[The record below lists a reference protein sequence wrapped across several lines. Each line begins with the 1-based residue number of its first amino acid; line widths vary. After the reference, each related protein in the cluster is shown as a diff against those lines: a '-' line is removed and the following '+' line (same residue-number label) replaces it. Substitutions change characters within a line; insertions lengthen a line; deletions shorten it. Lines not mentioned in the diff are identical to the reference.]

1 LIQQSLQAPKISVV
15 VPAHNSFKDLE
26 LCLAALNHST
36 HPYHECIVVDDA
48 STDDTAKA
56 AEAAGCFVIRQKTNA
71 GPAAARNAGA
81 AKATGDI
88 LFFIDSDVC
97 VAPDTLRRV
106 ADHFAA
112 DAKLDALIGS
122 YDDRP
127 QQADFLSQYKNLFH
141 HFVHQQGSDV
151 ASTFWS
157 GCGAIRRDVF
167 LRYSGFS
174 EDYKRPAIE
183 DIELGYRLKA
193 DGCKIV
199 LDKQL
204 QVKHLK
210 AWTFWRL
217 LRSDIFDRGIPWTEL
232 IWRDTSMPP
241 DLNLQISQRIS
252 VALVYLLVLSVTGVA
267 IYFQGLYLVPLL
279 FLTLLLMTNYWF
291 HGWTL
296 RKNHGRQ
303 VIWIGLSLVATMLMA
318 WWHDMTAPI
327 PPLLV
332 AMAMLFL
339 QHRFLINRPNSRSKT
354 IYSRLVGVLTGGATL
369 YILSFMPLHPLV
381 IVPSLLLIVI
391 IFLNSQFYVFL
402 RGRHNIFFAVAAIPF
417 HLLYHFYNG
426 VSFVAGT
433 ILHWSRRKPPRVKS
447 TKQATVSTD

>member
-1 LIQQSLQAPKISVV
+1 LIQQNLQAPKISVV
-15 VPAHNSFKDLE
+15 VPAHNSAQDLG
-26 LCLAALNHST
+26 LCLKALNHSSI
-36 HPYHECIVVDDA
+36 PYHECIVVDDA
-48 STDDTAKA
+48 STDETPKV
-56 AEAAGCFVIRQKTNA
+56 AEDAGCRLIRMKANS

-81 AKATGDI
+81 AIATGDV

-97 VAPDTLRRV
+97 VSVDTLQRV
-106 ADHFAA
+106 TDHFGA
-112 DAKLDALIGS
+112 DPKLDALIGS

-127 QQADFLSQYKNLFH
+127 QQADFLSQYKNLLH
-141 HFVHQQGSDV
+141 HFVHQQGSET

-157 GCGAIRRDVF
+157 GCGAIRREIF
-167 LRYSGFS
+167 ARYSGFS

-193 DGCKIV
+193 DGCTIM

-232 IWRDTSMPP
+232 IWRDTSMPT

-252 VALVYLLVLSVTGVA
+252 VVLVYLLVLSVTGVA

-279 FLTLLLMTNYWF
+279 FLTLLLMANYWF
-291 HGWTL
+291 HGWTH
-296 RKNHGRQ
+296 RKKHGSQ
-303 VIWIGLSLVATMLMA
+303 VAWIGVSMGATILLA

-354 IYSRLVGVLTGGATL
+354 IYSRLVGLLTGGVAL

-402 RGRHNIFFAVAAIPF
+402 RGRHNIFFAGAAIPF

-426 VSFVAGT
+426 VSFVVGT
-433 ILHWSRRKPPRVKS
+433 VLHWSKRKSPRVKP
-447 TKQATVSTD
+447 KQATVPTD

>member
-1 LIQQSLQAPKISVV
+1 LQAPKISVV
-15 VPAHNSFKDLE
+15 VPAHNSARDLE
-26 LCLAALNHST
+26 LCLAALKRSGR
-36 HPYHECIVVDDA
+36 PYHECIVVDDA
-48 STDDTAKA
+48 STDATAA
-56 AEAAGCFVIRQKTNA
+56 VAERAGCKVIRQKANS

-81 AKATGDI
+81 AKASGDI

-97 VAPDTLRRV
+97 VADDTLQRV
-106 ADHFAA
+106 GEHFAG
-112 DAKLDALIGS
+112 DPKLDALIGS
-122 YDDRP
+122 YDDQP
-127 QQADFLSQYKNLFH
+127 QDPDFLSQYKNLFH
-141 HFVHQQGSDV
+141 HFVHQQGSET

-157 GCGAIRRDVF
+157 GCGAIRREVF

-174 EDYKRPAIE
+174 ENYKRPAIE
-183 DIELGYRLKA
+183 DIELGYRLKS

-232 IWRDTSMPP
+232 IWRDTSMPS

-252 VALVYLLVLSVTGVA
+252 VLLVYLLVLWVMGVA

-279 FLTLLLMTNYWF
+279 FLALLLMTNYWF
-291 HGWTL
+291 HGWNL
-296 RKNHGRQ
+296 RKRHGRQ
-303 VIWIGLSLVATMLMA
+303 AVWIGLSLGATMLLA
-318 WWHDMTAPI
+318 WWHDITAPI

-332 AMAMLFL
+332 AMVMLFL
-339 QHRFLINRPNSRSKT
+339 QHRFLMNRPDSRSKK
-354 IYSRLVGVLTGGATL
+354 IYSVLVGALTGGAAL

-381 IVPSLLLIVI
+381 IVPNLLLIVI
-391 IFLNSQFYVFL
+391 LFLNSQFYVFL
-402 RGRHNIFFAVAAIPF
+402 SGRRNVFFAGAAIPF

-426 VSFVAGT
+426 VSFAVGT
-433 ILHWSRRKPPRVKS
+433 ILHWSKRKSPQVKNH
-447 TKQATVSTD
+447 ATVPTDSLLR

>member
-1 LIQQSLQAPKISVV
+1 MV
-15 VPAHNSFKDLE
+15 VPAHNSVRDLE
-26 LCLAALNHST
+26 LCLAALNHSS

-48 STDDTAKA
+48 STDDTPKV
-56 AEAAGCFVIRQKTNA
+56 AEKAGCRLIRMETNS

-97 VAPDTLRRV
+97 VSTDTLRRV
-106 ADHFAA
+106 ADHFGA
-112 DAKLDALIGS
+112 DPKLDALIGS

-127 QQADFLSQYKNLFH
+127 QQPDFLSQYKNLLH

-157 GCGAIRRDVF
+157 GCGAIRREVF

-193 DGCKIV
+193 DGCKIM

-232 IWRDTSMPP
+232 IWRDTSMPS

-252 VALVYLLVLSVTGVA
+252 VVLVYLLVLSVTGVA

-279 FLTLLLMTNYWF
+279 FVSLLLMTNYWF
-291 HGWTL
+291 HGWTSQK
-296 RKNHGRQ
+296 RHGRQ
-303 VIWIGLSLVATMLMA
+303 VAWIALSLSATMALA

-339 QHRFLINRPNSRSKT
+339 QHRFLTNRPDSRSKR
-354 IYSRLVGVLTGGATL
+354 IYSRLVGLLTGGVAL
-369 YILSFMPLHPLV
+369 YIMSFMPLHPLV

-391 IFLNSQFYVFL
+391 IFLNSQFYAFL
-402 RGRHNIFFAVAAIPF
+402 RGRHNIFFAGAAIPF

-426 VSFVAGT
+426 ISFAVGT
-433 ILHWSRRKPPRVKS
+433 ILHWSKRKSPRVKN
-447 TKQATVSTD
+447 TNQAPATTE

>member
-1 LIQQSLQAPKISVV
+1 MVI
-15 VPAHNSFKDLE
+15 PAHNSARDLE
-26 LCLAALNHST
+26 RCLAALQLST
-36 HPYHECIVVDDA
+36 RACHECIVVDDA
-48 STDDTAKA
+48 SSDDSAKV
-56 AEAAGCFVIRQKTNA
+56 AERAGYRLIRLKANS
-71 GPAAARNAGA
+71 GPAVARNAGA
-81 AKATGDI
+81 ARATGDV

-97 VAPDTLRRV
+97 VEPDTLQRV
-106 ADHFAA
+106 ADHFAS
-112 DAKLDALIGS
+112 DPELDALIGS
-122 YDDRP
+122 YDDQP
-127 QQADFLSQYKNLFH
+127 QQPDFLSQYKNLFH
-141 HFVHQQGSDV
+141 HFVHQSGSEV

-193 DGCKIV
+193 DGRKIL

-217 LRSDIFDRGIPWTEL
+217 LRTDIFDRGIPWTEL
-232 IWRDTSMPP
+232 IWRDASMPA

-252 VALVYLLVLSVTGVA
+252 VVLVYLLVLSVTGVA

-279 FLTLLLMTNYWF
+279 FLALLLMTNYWF
-291 HGWTL
+291 HGWTQ
-296 RKNHGRQ
+296 RKRHGWQ
-303 VIWIGLSLVATMLMA
+303 VVSIALSLGATMLLA
-318 WWHDMTAPI
+318 WWHDITAPI

-332 AMAMLFL
+332 AVAMLFL
-339 QHRFLINRPNSRSKT
+339 QHRFLINRPDSRSKK
-354 IYSRLVGVLTGGATL
+354 IYSVLVGLLTGGAAL

-381 IVPSLLLIVI
+381 IVPNLLLIVI

-402 RGRHNIFFAVAAIPF
+402 SGRHSVLFAGAAIPF

-426 VSFVAGT
+426 VAFAVGT
-433 ILHWSRRKPPRVKS
+433 ILHWSKRKSPRVKNS
-447 TKQATVSTD
+447 NQATVPTD